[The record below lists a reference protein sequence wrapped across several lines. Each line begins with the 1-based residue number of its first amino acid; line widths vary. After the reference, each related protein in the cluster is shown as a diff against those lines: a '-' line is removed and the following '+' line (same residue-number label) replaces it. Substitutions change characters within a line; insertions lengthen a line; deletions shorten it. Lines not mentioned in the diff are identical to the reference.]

1 MMGVLLE
8 DMPFED
14 LSLIER
20 IGLETEELGG
30 IEDVCK
36 PRFLDSWK
44 IHERSE
50 FELHN
55 LKCSLGVDEV
65 CVCPSHAKQFQS
77 STTLLRLWN

>member
-8 DMPFED
+8 DVPFED
-14 LSLIER
+14 LPLIEHV
-20 IGLETEELGG
+20 GLETEGLGCD
-30 IEDVCK
+30 IEGVCK

-77 STTLLRLWN
+77 STTLLRL